1 MRDFS
6 IRSQNDLKGLD
17 VERSSIMEWTAPPV
31 PEDIPCG
38 DMPGDSIRISG
49 DHIRKADTVFPILMR
64 KLMDIKESRQAE
76 GRPMKAVVSVYG
88 GSGVGKSETASVLS
102 FYLREAGIGAYT
114 MSGDNYPHRIPKY
127 NDMER
132 ARVYE
137 EGGEQALKAY
147 LGSELEIN
155 FKEVNEIIR
164 LFKSGEDTIHLRR
177 MGRSE
182 TELWY
187 EPVDLSGTEVMVL
200 EWTHGNNAELR
211 GVDIPVF
218 LASTPAETLA
228 HRIARNR
235 DGDPDSPF
243 VTMVLGMEQDLLTSQ
258 VGRAEIVI
266 SKQGDLIS
274 AEEYLDRIR
283 NEK

>member
-1 MRDFS
+1 MMNKSEFS
-6 IRSQNDLKGLD
+6 G
-17 VERSSIMEWTAPPV
+17 WTAPAL
-31 PEDIPCG
+31 PEHIPSG
-38 DMPGDSIRISG
+38 DMPGDSVKIG
-49 DHIRKADTVFPILMR
+49 EDHIRKAGTIFPILME
-64 KLMDIKESRQAE
+64 KLSDLYRGDRDADVRTKV
-76 GRPMKAVVSVYG
+76 VVSVYG
-88 GSGVGKSETASVLS
+88 GSGVGKSETASLLS
-102 FYLREAGIGAYT
+102 YYLNEAGIGAYT

-132 ARVYE
+132 ERVYK
-137 EGGEQALKAY
+137 EGGEEALRAY
-147 LGSELEIN
+147 LGSEMEIN

-164 LFKSGEDTIHLRR
+164 LFKSGKDSIYLRR

-187 EPVDLSGTEVMVL
+187 EPVNFSDIDVLVL
-200 EWTHGNNAELR
+200 EWTHGNNSCLR

-235 DGDPDSPF
+235 DGAPDSPF
-243 VTMVLGMEQDLLTSQ
+243 VTMVLGIEQDLLTSQ
-258 VGRAEIVI
+258 IGRAEIII
-266 SKQGDLIS
+266 SKQGDVIS
-274 AEEYLDRIR
+274 ADDYLEKIK

>member
-1 MRDFS
+1 MEKTD
-6 IRSQNDLKGLD
+6 IR
-17 VERSSIMEWTAPPV
+17 EWTAPDL
-31 PEDIPCG
+31 PEHIPSG
-38 DMPGDSIRISG
+38 DMPGDSVQIG
-49 DHIRKADTVFPILMR
+49 EDHIRKAGVIFPLIMK
-64 KLMDIKESRQAE
+64 KLNDMDLGSIDADVRL
-76 GRPMKAVVSVYG
+76 KAVVSVYG
-88 GSGVGKSETASVLS
+88 GSGVGKSETASLLTY
-102 FYLREAGIGAYT
+102 YLNKAGINAYT

-132 ARVYE
+132 ERVYK
-137 EGGEQALKAY
+137 EGGEEALRAY
-147 LGSELEIN
+147 LGSEMEIN

-164 LFKSGEDTIHLRR
+164 LFKCGENSIYLRR

-187 EPVDLSGTEVMVL
+187 EPVDFSDIDVLVL
-200 EWTHGNNAELR
+200 EWTHGNNACLR

-235 DGDPDSPF
+235 DGSPDSPF
-243 VTMVLGMEQDLLTSQ
+243 VTMVLGIEQDLLTSQ
-258 VGRAEIVI
+258 IGSAEIII
-266 SKQGDLIS
+266 SKQGDVIT
-274 AEEYLDRIR
+274 ADEYLEKIK

>member
-1 MRDFS
+1 M
-6 IRSQNDLKGLD
+6 IAKGDLKRD
-17 VERSSIMEWTAPPV
+17 DMEKAGSTKWTAPALPKH
-31 PEDIPCG
+31 IPCG
-38 DMPGDSIRISG
+38 DMPGDSVKIG
-49 DHIRKADTVFPILMR
+49 DDHIEKAGKIFPLLMQ
-64 KLMDIKESRQAE
+64 KLS
-76 GRPMKAVVSVYG
+76 GRTKTVVSVYG
-88 GSGVGKSETASVLS
+88 GSGVGKSETASLLT
-102 FYLREAGIGAYT
+102 FYLNEAGIGAYT

-132 ARVYE
+132 ERVYE
-137 EGGEQALKAY
+137 EGGEEALRAY
-147 LGSELEIN
+147 LGSEMEIN

-164 LFKSGEDTIHLRR
+164 LFKSGEQSIFLRR

-187 EPVDLSGTEVMVL
+187 EPVDFSKTEVLVL
-200 EWTHGNNAELR
+200 EWTHGNNACLR

-243 VTMVLGMEQDLLTSQ
+243 VTMVLGIEQELLTSQ
-258 VGRAEIVI
+258 VGSAGMII
-266 SKQGDLIS
+266 SKQNTIIT
-274 AEEYLDRIR
+274 AEEYLEKIR
-283 NEK
+283 NEKQ